1 MRTWQD
7 VLERNAGLFAEVL
20 PGASIALA
28 PGSPP
33 RANVKQVREPVP
45 MQLWVRGAERMS
57 VVAAEYRGL
66 KSLVSDVLFL
76 PEAGALEAALA
87 HEHPFSEF
95 KRALRDG
102 RMLVMVMR
110 SRRELRERGWAELF
124 EALGLPF
131 QGTCR

>member
-1 MRTWQD
+1 MQSWAEG
-7 VLERNAGLFAEVL
+7 LEQHAPLFAEVR

-45 MQLWVRGAERMS
+45 MQLWLRGPDRMA
-57 VVAAEYRGL
+57 VVAGEYRGL
-66 KSLVSDVLFL
+66 KSLAADVLFL
-76 PEAGALEAALA
+76 PEEGALEAALA
-87 HEHPFSEF
+87 HEQPMSEL
-95 KRALRDG
+95 KRSLRDG
-102 RMLVMVMR
+102 RMLVMVLR
-110 SRRELRERGWAELF
+110 SRKELGERGWGDFF